1 MIGIIFLSGTFFY
14 YEKYDFV
21 HFLENNNQKRQI
33 TQSLPSKEIIK
44 MISIGHTN
52 SYADFLWLSMIQYIG
67 DNLSK
72 SNYTNFSLKLIDS
85 LTDISPKFITAY
97 EWALLI
103 MPIPQNNN
111 LTYTEEQKE
120 NLIFPLEI
128 AKKGIQNNCDLQKV
142 QYIAQYPISNFEKLL
157 QDEQYQNPCTS

>member
-1 MIGIIFLSGTFFY
+1 MIVVAFLGGAFFY

-33 TQSLPSKEIIK
+33 TQGLPSKEITK

-67 DNLSK
+67 YNLSK

-97 EWALLI
+97 EWALLL
-103 MPIPQNNN
+103 MPIPQNSNP
-111 LTYTEEQKE
+111 TYTEEQKE

-128 AKKGIQNNCDLQKV
+128 AKKGIQNNCDLQK
-142 QYIAQYPISNFEKLL
+142 FLL
-157 QDEQYQNPCTS
+157 AC